1 MAATVDVGYLA
12 ASYSVPETTL
22 HSLLSEPTVELVQS
36 LLTQIEAK
44 ARAYDDLQS
53 DKIRADVELEAAV
66 QGGEQRARSLKAT
79 AEKAQKEAEELKKKL
94 VQEGEGGNSR
104 TRFVDTNWTHQKML
118 GRRHRRHCRTY
129 RPRPPARHPRHRHSS
144 RASRR
149 LSPITAMPLPCTRPR
164 QLPMTVWPRSS
175 RSNTKS
181 PLSCVSRCLHLRRR
195 TSRSRVLLPM

>member
-104 TRFVDTNWTHQKML
+104 TRFVDANWS
-118 GRRHRRHCRTY
+118 
-129 RPRPPARHPRHRHSS
+129 PRK
-144 RASRR
+144 
-149 LSPITAMPLPCTRPR
+149 C
-164 QLPMTVWPRSS
+164 
-175 RSNTKS
+175 
-181 PLSCVSRCLHLRRR
+181 
-195 TSRSRVLLPM
+195 

>member
-12 ASYSVPETTL
+12 ASYSVAETTL

-36 LLTQIEAK
+36 LLIQIEAK

-66 QGGEQRARSLKAT
+66 QGSEQRVRSLKAT

-104 TRFVDTNWTHQKML
+104 TRFVDANWS
-118 GRRHRRHCRTY
+118 
-129 RPRPPARHPRHRHSS
+129 PRK
-144 RASRR
+144 
-149 LSPITAMPLPCTRPR
+149 C
-164 QLPMTVWPRSS
+164 
-175 RSNTKS
+175 
-181 PLSCVSRCLHLRRR
+181 
-195 TSRSRVLLPM
+195 